1 MFQVV
6 GIVAQRGGV
15 KMAKRFKWR
24 LDTVKKA
31 KERHEDQ
38 KKQAL
43 GEAQSSQN
51 TEEARLAGLRAAR
64 QDQIDRLKTMQPG
77 KLNAQ
82 ELQAS
87 HAYLS
92 NLEQKI
98 DDQNRRVEAAKQI
111 TDSRGTDLVKAVQE
125 NKILE
130 NLRTRDHQ
138 TFKKSE
144 QKREQAETD
153 EIANRASHRKQQ
165 EDSET

>member
-1 MFQVV
+1 VFQVV
-6 GIVAQRGGV
+6 GTVAQCGGV
-15 KMAKRFKWR
+15 RMAKRFKWR

-51 TEEARLAGLRAAR
+51 TEEARLAELRAAR
-64 QDQIDRLKTMQPG
+64 RDQTDRLKTKQAG

-82 ELQAS
+82 DLQAS
-87 HAYLS
+87 HAYIS

-98 DDQNRRVEAAKQI
+98 DDQNRRLEVAKQI
-111 TDSRGTDLVKAVQE
+111 TDSRRTDLVKAVQE
-125 NKILE
+125 NKVLE

-138 TFKKSE
+138 VFKKSE

-153 EIANRASHRKQQ
+153 ETANRASHRRKQ